1 MSLAKSLPLYF
12 QIYEA
17 LRSQM
22 ADGTYRPGSRL
33 PSETALASRF
43 GVTRMTVRQA
53 LGKLHAEGLILTRRG
68 IGTFT
73 APVRF
78 ERQATRM
85 TDLHEDLLERGH
97 KPTSRVLSLRTGEF
111 PPDLAERLGLPP
123 GEPMLYISRLRL
135 ADDEPVA
142 VNNASLRRSLCP
154 GLEREDLR
162 EVSLYALLEHGYGL
176 ALGHA
181 EQRVQAVLAAGP
193 HATLLGVRR
202 GSPLLHIERLT
213 FLKDGR
219 ALGLTEG
226 YYRADRYVLHSVV
239 YR

>member
-1 MSLAKSLPLYF
+1 MGAAKVLPLYF
-12 QIYEA
+12 QIYET

-22 ADGTYRPGSRL
+22 ADGTFSPGSRL
-33 PSETALASRF
+33 PSETALARRF
-43 GVTRMTVRQA
+43 SVTRMTVRQA
-53 LGKLHAEGLILTRRG
+53 LGKLHADGLIVTRRG

-73 APVRF
+73 ALARL
-78 ERQATRM
+78 ERHATRM
-85 TDLHEDLLERGH
+85 TDLHEDLVGLGH
-97 KPTSRVLSLRTGEF
+97 KPTSRILALRTGAF
-111 PPDLAERLGLPP
+111 PPDMAERLGVPP
-123 GEPMLYISRLRL
+123 GEPMVHFSRLRL

-142 VNNASLRRSLCP
+142 VLSAYLRHTLCP

-162 EVSLYALLEHGYGL
+162 EGSLYALLEHRFGL
-176 ALGHA
+176 PLHHA
-181 EQRVQAVLAAGP
+181 EQRVQAVLAAGA
-193 HATLLGVRR
+193 HATLLGVQR

-219 ALGLTEG
+219 PLGLTEG